1 MLYIKQEGS
10 KLPDQSAKSARHR
23 PNLAT
28 VSILLENKSHLCNQL
43 EAIAQA
49 AQLSQ
54 HHQAAD
60 LESSPE
66 VLCTQCS
73 LLPALPPVVCA
84 QYQMFM
90 LREESWHNEVDCYNI
105 NTL

>member
-43 EAIAQA
+43 EAIAQ
-49 AQLSQ
+49 LSQ

-60 LESSPE
+60 LESSP
-66 VLCTQCS
+66 VNNSCTQCS